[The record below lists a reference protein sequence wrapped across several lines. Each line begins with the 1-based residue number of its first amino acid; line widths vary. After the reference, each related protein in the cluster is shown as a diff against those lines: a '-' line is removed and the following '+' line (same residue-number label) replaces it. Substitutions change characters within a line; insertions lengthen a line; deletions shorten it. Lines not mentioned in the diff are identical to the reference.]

1 MKDVMGVIYTG
12 EKDDFL
18 RDLTEVR
25 AIAAMP
31 VCGRYRV
38 IDFLVS
44 SMVNSGMR
52 NVGVIMQRN
61 YQSLMDHLGS
71 GKEWDLHGK
80 NDGLF
85 LLPPFLNSP
94 DSTRQSHGTVEY
106 MDPEKMT
113 GVYRGSIG
121 ALGSNMGYLRR
132 SRQEYVLLTNSLIV
146 YNANFTD
153 AFSKFKQ
160 SDADIMMFYTR
171 NPDVRRNNYGAYLN
185 VDENNMVT
193 DIEVDPYNPKYECT
207 SMDVF
212 IMKKSLLIELIES
225 ASSHLYRDLLGDVI
239 SRSVR
244 DNGMKVIGYEYTDL
258 CYRLDS
264 IPNYMKFNLD
274 CLNPEIRHQ
283 LFREDRPVY
292 TKVRDQLAARYM
304 DGANVINSM
313 VADGSMIDGTVE
325 HSVLFRGVKIGK
337 GAHVKNC
344 IIMQDGVVEDGVY
357 LENCILDKNVTIPAG
372 GKIIGTATYP
382 VCMRKGTRLI

>member
-18 RDLTEVR
+18 RDLTKVR

-52 NVGVIMQRN
+52 NVGVIMQKN

-85 LLPPFLNSP
+85 ILPPFLNA
-94 DSTRQSHGTVEY
+94 DENN
-106 MDPEKMT
+106 
-113 GVYRGSIG
+113 GVYKGSID
-121 ALGSNMGYLRR
+121 ALHSNIGYLRR

-153 AFSKFKQ
+153 AFAKFKA
-160 SDADIMMFYTR
+160 SDADIMMLYTR
-171 NPDVRRNNYGAYLN
+171 NPDMQRANYGAYLD
-185 VDENNMVT
+185 VAEDGMIRDV
-193 DIEVDPYNPKYECT
+193 EVDPTRPKYENT
-207 SMDVF
+207 SMDIF
-212 IMKKSLLIELIES
+212 IMKKSLLLDLVDTGAAHRYHE
-225 ASSHLYRDLLGDVI
+225 LLGDLI
-239 SRSVR
+239 LRSVR
-244 DNGMKVIGYEYTDL
+244 DNGMKVMGYEYTDL

-264 IPNYMKFNLD
+264 VENYLKFNMD
-274 CLNPEIRHQ
+274 CLDPSIRHQ
-283 LFREDRPVY
+283 LFPEDRPVY

-304 DGANVINSM
+304 ENANVINSM
-313 VADGSMIDGTVE
+313 VADGSMINGTVE

-344 IIMQDGVVEDGVY
+344 IIMQDGVIEDGVY
-357 LENCILDKNVTIPAG
+357 LENCILDKNVFIKAGEKVIGTKYYPVCVDKG
-372 GKIIGTATYP
+372 GKI
-382 VCMRKGTRLI
+382 L

>member
-18 RDLTEVR
+18 RDLTKVR

-52 NVGVIMQRN
+52 NVGVIMQKN

-85 LLPPFLNSP
+85 ILPPFLNA
-94 DSTRQSHGTVEY
+94 DENN
-106 MDPEKMT
+106 
-113 GVYRGSIG
+113 GVYKGSID
-121 ALGSNMGYLRR
+121 ALHSNMGYLRR

-153 AFSKFKQ
+153 AFAKFKA
-160 SDADIMMFYTR
+160 SDADIMMLYTR
-171 NPDVRRNNYGAYLN
+171 NPDMQRANYGAYLD
-185 VDENNMVT
+185 VDADGIIRDV
-193 DIEVDPYNPKYECT
+193 EVDPTKPKYENT

-212 IMKKSLLIELIES
+212 IMKKSLLLELVDAGAAHRYHE
-225 ASSHLYRDLLGDVI
+225 LLGDI
-239 SRSVR
+239 ILRSVR
-244 DNGMKVIGYEYTDL
+244 DNGMKVMGYEYTDL

-264 IPNYMKFNLD
+264 VENYLKFNMD
-274 CLNPEIRHQ
+274 CLDPDIRHQ
-283 LFREDRPVY
+283 LFPEDRPVY

-304 DGANVINSM
+304 ENANVINSM
-313 VADGSMIDGTVE
+313 VADGSLINGTVE

-344 IIMQDGVVEDGVY
+344 IIMQDGVIEDGVY
-357 LENCILDKNVTIPAG
+357 LENCILDKNVFIKAGEKVIGTKYYPVCVDKG
-372 GKIIGTATYP
+372 GKI
-382 VCMRKGTRLI
+382 L